1 MYVDTYMCGGDVLTK
16 GERDLLLGI
25 EDIRT
30 ESSSFYL
37 YVISVYKLKCNNKKV
52 VDEET
57 NYIF

>member
-1 MYVDTYMCGGDVLTK
+1 MYVNAYMCGGDVLTK
-16 GERDLLLGI
+16 GKRDLLLGI

-37 YVISVYKLKCNNKKV
+37 YVISVYKLKCNKKV